1 MKKRKLKNPRKVMWA
16 MRDFLNQASSLTYE
30 KVYLKLDNN
39 QFDYEIE
46 EVPRMCKMINFN
58 GTKQGFCAIDC
69 FDEPTE
75 FFEIG
80 YNFDSLSCKGDKQF
94 REHFVNLCP
103 MGKGFASI
111 TLSLLHELG
120 HFSTN
125 QEIEGYDR
133 ELELEFLHR
142 TIPREVR
149 NYAYFMLPD
158 EMAATLW
165 AIEWLKNKE
174 NRKLAKAFEKKF
186 FACFEK

>member
-30 KVYLKLDNN
+30 KVSLKLDDN
-39 QFDYEIE
+39 QFDYDIE
-46 EVPRMCKMINFN
+46 EVPRMCKMIDFN
-58 GTKQGFCAIDC
+58 GTKHSFCAIGC

-80 YNFDSLSCKGDKQF
+80 YNFDSLGGKGNKQF

-103 MGKGFASI
+103 MGKGFASV

-125 QEIEGYDR
+125 QEIKGYDR
-133 ELELEFLHR
+133 ELELKFLHK
-142 TIPREVR
+142 TMPREVV